1 MYIDTHAHLT
11 NTNFDIPL
19 EQIISDLKSKGIGLV
34 ISQSTSLEDT
44 KKNLE
49 VVLKYPGLVKT
60 TVGIHPEDVPAD
72 ITNLTKDLS
81 QFARENKDKFVAVG
95 EVGLDDH
102 MFSFDK
108 SLDKELLQRNQE
120 QVLGEMIDLASELNL
135 PMVIH
140 SRDENGSTR
149 VIEKILEL
157 LKDKHV
163 KVVFHCFTYTDI
175 SIAERILNLG
185 HFISF
190 TNIITYPKNT
200 LLLDLAKVCSKKYI
214 NQVMFETDAPY
225 LPPKE
230 RRGKVCYPS
239 DVLAVYEEMKD
250 TISESQIES
259 NAKTFFKL

>member
-11 NTNFDIPL
+11 NTNFDISL
-19 EQIISDLKSKGIGLV
+19 DQIISDLKSKDIGLV

-49 VVLKYPGLVKT
+49 VVSKYPEFVKT
-60 TVGIHPEDVPAD
+60 TVGIHPEDVPSD

-81 QFARENKDKFVAVG
+81 DFARENKDKFVAVG
-95 EVGLDDH
+95 EVGLDEY
-102 MFSFDK
+102 MFNMDK
-108 SLDKELLQRNQE
+108 TLDKDLLQRNQE
-120 QVLGEMIDLASELNL
+120 QVLADMITLASDLNL
-135 PMVIH
+135 PMVVH

-149 VIEKILEL
+149 AIEKILEL
-157 LKDKHV
+157 LKDKGV

-175 SIAERILNLG
+175 SIAESILNLG

-200 LLLDLAKVCSKKYI
+200 LLLELAKTCSKKYI

-225 LPPKE
+225 LPPKD

-239 DVLAVYEEMKD
+239 DVLTVYEEMKD
-250 TISESQIES
+250 TISESQIER

>member
-19 EQIISDLKSKGIGLV
+19 EQIISDLKSKGIGLIV
-34 ISQSTSLEDT
+34 SQSTSLEDT

-49 VVLKYPGLVKT
+49 IVSKYPTLVKT
-60 TVGIHPEDVPAD
+60 TIGIHPEDVPSD

-81 QFARENKDKFVAVG
+81 EFAKGNKDKFVAVG

-102 MFSFDK
+102 MFSYDK
-108 SLDKELLQRNQE
+108 SLNKELLQSNQE
-120 QVLGEMIDLASELNL
+120 QVLRDMISLASELNL

-140 SRDENGSTR
+140 SRDESGSTR
-149 VIEKILEL
+149 VIDKILNMLEG
-157 LKDKHV
+157 KSV

-175 SIAERILNLG
+175 SIAESILNLG

-200 LLLDLAKVCSKKYI
+200 LLLDLAKTCSRKYI
-214 NQVMFETDAPY
+214 KQVMFETDAPY
-225 LPPKE
+225 LPPKD
-230 RRGKVCYPS
+230 RRGKTCYPS

-259 NAKTFFKL
+259 NAKTFFKI

>member
-11 NTNFDIPL
+11 NSNFDIPL
-19 EQIISDLKSKGIGLV
+19 DQIISDMKTKGIGLV

-49 VVLKYPGLVKT
+49 VVSKYPELVKT
-60 TVGIHPEDVPAD
+60 TVGIHPEDVPSD
-72 ITNLTKDLS
+72 ITNLTEDLS
-81 QFARENKDKFVAVG
+81 KFARENKEKFVAVG

-102 MFSFDK
+102 MFNMDK
-108 SLDKELLQRNQE
+108 TLDKELLQSNQE
-120 QVLGEMIDLASELNL
+120 QVLRDMISLASELNL

-157 LKDKHV
+157 LKDKEV
-163 KVVFHCFTYTDI
+163 KVVFHCFTYTDF

-200 LLLDLAKVCSKKYI
+200 LLLELAKTCSKKYI
-214 NQVMFETDAPY
+214 NQVMFETDSPY
-225 LPPKE
+225 LPPKD
-230 RRGKVCYPS
+230 RRGKICYPS
-239 DVLAVYEEMKD
+239 DVLAVYDEMKD

>member
-11 NTNFDIPL
+11 NTNFDIPID
-19 EQIISDLKSKGIGLV
+19 QIISDSKSKGVGLI

-49 VVLKYPGLVKT
+49 IFNTYKGFVKT
-60 TVGIHPEDVPAD
+60 TVGIHPEDVSSD
-72 ITNLTKDLS
+72 ITNITEELTK
-81 QFARENKDKFVAVG
+81 FAKENKDKFVAVG

-108 SLDKELLQRNQE
+108 NLDKKLLQSNQE
-120 QVLGEMIDLASELNL
+120 KVLRDMISLASEINL
-135 PMVIH
+135 PMIIH

-157 LKDKHV
+157 LKDKKV

-200 LLLDLAKVCSKKYI
+200 LLLELAKTCSKKYI

-225 LPPKE
+225 LPPKD
-230 RRGKVCYPS
+230 RRGKICYPS
-239 DVLAVYEEMKD
+239 DVLAVYDEMKD
-250 TISESQIES
+250 IVSESQIES
-259 NAKTFFKL
+259 NAKTFFKI